1 MNLNCLSFLREF
13 LAAKSALLRLA
24 LIFGLLGVAGCGT
37 PRFKGLDAK
46 KIHSEPITLR
56 EGDVVRITFPGA
68 PNLNTS
74 QPIRRDGKI
83 DLTLVG
89 EVEAAGLTPEQLEK
103 KLADLYS
110 KQLLDKEVN
119 VTVESSTFPVFV
131 TGAVMRP
138 GKVLSD
144 HPITALEAVMEAGGF
159 DYTRA
164 NLKSVKVLRNIN
176 GQIEH
181 FKLNLANV
189 LQGDETETFYLR
201 PQDILYVPEKFN
213 WF

>member
-1 MNLNCLSFLREF
+1 M
-13 LAAKSALLRLA
+13 AARSALLRLA
-24 LIFGLLGVAGCGT
+24 LIFGLLGIAGCGT
-37 PRFKGLDAK
+37 PRYKNLDAK

-89 EVEAAGLTPEQLEK
+89 EVQAAGLTPEQLEK

-144 HPITALEAVMEAGGF
+144 HPITAIEAVMEAGGF

-181 FKLNLANV
+181 IKLDLASV
-189 LQGDETETFYLR
+189 LQGNETEAFYLR

>member
-1 MNLNCLSFLREF
+1 MNCLSLPRECLNF
-13 LAAKSALLRLA
+13 KSALLLRIA
-24 LIFGLLGVAGCGT
+24 LVLGLLGIVGCGT

-89 EVEAAGLTPEQLEK
+89 EVEAAGLTPAQLEK
-103 KLADLYS
+103 KLAGLYS
-110 KQLLDKEVN
+110 SQLLDKEVN

-164 NLKSVKVLRNIN
+164 NLKSVRVLRNIN

-181 FKLNLANV
+181 IKLNLASV
-189 LQGDETETFYLR
+189 LQGDETEAFYLK